1 MKLCFGWL
9 PAPVWQAGVAAVV
22 GSAPC
27 SAPSAAPP
35 NRPTSIYPEQL
46 PPLLAADRQQLRQLL
61 ETVPWCLGRME
72 QQGFSSKERI
82 PGLASI

>member
-27 SAPSAAPP
+27 SAPSAAPLGH
-35 NRPTSIYPEQL
+35 PTGGTQ
-46 PPLLAADRQQLRQLL
+46 PPHPRGHSTGNLTVQAVAA
-61 ETVPWCLGRME
+61 TV
-72 QQGFSSKERI
+72 
-82 PGLASI
+82 